1 MTVGDATPDK
11 SKNWMGVVG
20 LIAALLC
27 GTQLIGLIFGIL
39 GLGAAKRGQATNR
52 GMSMFAVVWSTV
64 WLVISL
70 GAGVWVAANW
80 DDGRVAVEW
89 AGSAGKDVA
98 NIDRA
103 IDEFQDA
110 HDDLVIANIVFDG
123 ENYYVGDQIIKAE
136 SDDPTINFYVDGN
149 GGYCLE
155 IISGS
160 STANLARGVQC
171 AGTPREVLA
180 P

>member
-1 MTVGDATPDK
+1 MTVPDATLDK
-11 SKNWMGVVG
+11 SKNWMGIVG

-39 GLGAAKRGQATNR
+39 GLRASKRGHATNR
-52 GMSMFAVVWSTV
+52 GMSKFAVVWSAV
-64 WLVISL
+64 WLALFL
-70 GAGVWVAANW
+70 GAGVWTVANW
-80 DDGRVAVEW
+80 DEGRVTVEW

-98 NIDRA
+98 NVDRA
-103 IDEFQDA
+103 ISEFQDA
-110 HDDLVIANIVFDG
+110 HDDLVIANIAFDG
-123 ENYYVGDQIIKAE
+123 ENFYVGDQVIKAE
-136 SDDPTINFYVDGN
+136 SDNPTINYYVDGN

-160 STANLARGVQC
+160 SSANLARGVQC
-171 AGTPREVLA
+171 EGTPQEVLA